1 MITFLEG
8 MGPRQSMAVE
18 ILDTIRFGAL
28 DRIKGANGYRK
39 QKLDKGDAYVIPF
52 GLSKDCYGAV
62 LVKAPKNLEV
72 QYMMKGKRFNQSF
85 KYASEVKSFLVKKFI
100 QET

>member
-1 MITFLEG
+1 MINFLDG
-8 MGPRQSMAVE
+8 MGPRQSMATE

-39 QKLDKGDAYVIPF
+39 QRLDKGDAYVIPF

-72 QYMMKGKRFNQSF
+72 QYKVNGKRYAMSF

-100 QET
+100 E